1 MAPARRLHKICKGRR
16 LSARSR
22 AVDSTDEVLPRGIE
36 WVRGQQASGS
46 SLVAAGGK
54 QRMAIAKELV
64 KALGIDLETARGL
77 VTKLKRKKVL

>member
-16 LSARSR
+16 MSAR
-22 AVDSTDEVLPRGIE
+22 AVDSEEILPRGLA
-36 WVRGQQASGS
+36 WVEDQKAAGNSLDASG
-46 SLVAAGGK
+46 GK
-54 QRMAIAKELV
+54 RMAIAKQLK

>member
-16 LSARSR
+16 MSAR
-22 AVDSTDEVLPRGIE
+22 AVDSEEILPRGLV
-36 WVRGQQASGS
+36 WVADQK
-46 SLVAAGGK
+46 AAGHSLDATGGK
-54 QRMAIAKELV
+54 RMAIAKQLQ